1 MYSIRHFRGAILLAN
16 WLIHKAVTQNLKN
29 ENKIKLSKF
38 ILGQPLVNQAL
49 SFLTNFFL
57 SAPLPICKNAVY
69 LRRLSI
75 KRPTMKKSD
84 TILTDLPTNL
94 ADTKELPTVDE
105 LQAILGCDPE
115 AADAYLSPAQL
126 EADRE
131 AAVYKAGLRSA
142 SKRVASRLKS
152 ERKRLDEQVR
162 MMAATDPRSREA
174 NPYLYAPQNAALQ
187 RERADAEANVQA
199 LEQAQDALR
208 LSTSSL
214 IRSEMENQQLSQRAA
229 TLAQEDLRPEVA
241 RLLASLNINL
251 DLSLNGRQTANL
263 MSALLTCNENQIQA
277 VLNNPKVPIAVKLMA
292 KRLQDDLKAG
302 STTALESLWDR
313 IFGKG
318 ILDINGQAAEYKRS
332 TMAKASSSTPASQT
346 VVQIGT
352 RSDMPRSNG
361 RQIKGEEANR
371 LLHDAA
377 LPEQPLSRE
386 AYVLIRE
393 HFAPYDPSQPSQQS
407 HYEPQTVEEAEY
419 VDEQEANGQDAAA
432 DSELE
437 GLL

>member
-1 MYSIRHFRGAILLAN
+1 
-16 WLIHKAVTQNLKN
+16 
-29 ENKIKLSKF
+29 
-38 ILGQPLVNQAL
+38 
-49 SFLTNFFL
+49 
-57 SAPLPICKNAVY
+57 
-69 LRRLSI
+69 
-75 KRPTMKKSD
+75 MKKSD
-84 TILTDLPTNL
+84 TILTDLPANL
-94 ADTKELPTVDE
+94 AGAKELPTVDE
-105 LQAILGCDPE
+105 LQAVLGCDPE

-142 SKRVASRLKS
+142 VKRVAGRLRS

-162 MMAATDPRSREA
+162 MMAATDPRSRGA
-174 NPYLYAPQNAALQ
+174 NPYLYAPQNAALR
-187 RERADAEANVQA
+187 RERADTEANVQA
-199 LEQAQDALR
+199 LEQARDALR
-208 LSTSSL
+208 LSASSL
-214 IRSEMENQQLSQRAA
+214 IRSEMGGQQLSRRAA

-251 DLSLNGRQTANL
+251 DLSLNGRQTAGL

-277 VLNNPKVPIAVKLMA
+277 VLGNPKVPMAVKLMA

-302 STTALESLWDR
+302 STAALESLWDR

-332 TMAKASSSTPASQT
+332 TMAKASSGTPASQT
-346 VVQIGT
+346 VVQIGA
-352 RSDMPRSNG
+352 RSGMPRSNG
-361 RQIKGEEANR
+361 RQIKGEEVNL

-393 HFAPYDPSQPSQQS
+393 HFAPYDPSQPSPQSRQGTRGQQES
-407 HYEPQTVEEAEY
+407 RYEPQTVEEAEY
-419 VDEQEANGQDAAA
+419 VGEQEADDQDAAA